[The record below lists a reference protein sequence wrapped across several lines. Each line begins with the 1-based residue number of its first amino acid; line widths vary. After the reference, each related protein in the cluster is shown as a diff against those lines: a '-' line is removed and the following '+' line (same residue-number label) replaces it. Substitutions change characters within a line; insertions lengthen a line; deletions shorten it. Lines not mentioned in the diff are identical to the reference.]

1 MNLYKAEYEI
11 LKVNQNEDLAELKH
25 IEKIA
30 RVCYKSEKYI
40 TDDGESAKKMV
51 AMLIKNKHLAML
63 EHVSFAFEMTKEGY
77 DHIKT
82 YYEKLKSDYDLNHGL
97 NNDEE
102 IPFLRFTNHNDRRIV
117 SGNLRSWYNW
127 FSFTDG
133 FPLYIAKYITSKTNG
148 VVNFIPS
155 CCGCVLNVGEI
166 KPITDFSTLSKFERL
181 VHQDLS
187 VQFTVDRGVT
197 HEMVRHRIASFAQ
210 ESTRY
215 VNYSLDKFGNEINVV
230 DIQRG
235 IDLDKKMSNLRKDKV
250 NAIMSEW
257 DEAMADAEKHYLRM
271 IELGAS
277 PQIAR
282 GVLPTSTKAEITI
295 TANLK
300 EWIHFFNLRAIGTT
314 GTPHPQMLEV
324 AMPLYLELKKEMPEV
339 FANE

>member
-1 MNLYKAEYEI
+1 MNFYKAGYKI

-63 EHVSFAFEMTKEGY
+63 EHASFVFEMNKDLYNDMIRVQEY
-77 DHIKT
+77 FKT
-82 YYEKLKSDYDLNHGL
+82 RYNYNE
-97 NNDEE
+97 DEE
-102 IPFLRFTNHNDRRIV
+102 ESFLRFTKYHNRYIV
-117 SGNLRSWYNW
+117 SGNLRAWYNW
-127 FSFTDG
+127 FVLEKCGYPYFVAN
-133 FPLYIAKYITSKTNG
+133 YIKDKTMG
-148 VVNFIPS
+148 VIDFVSIMDKNSGMI
-155 CCGCVLNVGEI
+155 I
-166 KPITDFSTLSKFERL
+166 PITDFTKLSKFERL

-215 VNYSLDKFGNEINVV
+215 VNYSLDKFGNEINVI

-235 IDLDKKMSNLRKDKV
+235 IDLDKKMSSLSKSKV
-250 NAIMSEW
+250 AAIMYEW
-257 DEAMADAEKHYLRM
+257 VEAMKDAEEHYLKM

-324 AMPLYLELKKEMPEV
+324 AVPLYLELKKEMPEV
-339 FANE
+339 FANV